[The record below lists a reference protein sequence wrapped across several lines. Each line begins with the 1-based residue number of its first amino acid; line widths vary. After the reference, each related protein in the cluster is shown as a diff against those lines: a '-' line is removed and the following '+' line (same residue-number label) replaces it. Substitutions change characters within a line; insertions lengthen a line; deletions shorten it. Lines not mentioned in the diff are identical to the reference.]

1 MPQQRRRVCFV
12 LPSLNGGGAERAA
25 VQILNGLDPEH
36 WERSM
41 FLFAR
46 EGPYLSEVAV
56 DVRVDAADVASRTG
70 RWHALRRHVRD
81 RRPDLVMAF
90 LSYFSVLTAVR
101 AANTGARVAFNQ
113 QTPMS
118 EFLTDADYHWRR
130 HWHKAAFSVVT
141 RIGYG
146 AVDLV
151 IATSRGVARDLTK
164 SFGVDPAR
172 IAVLPNPVDLDR
184 VRLSMAEPIDPQ
196 WLAPGAGPLVVAAGR
211 LADAKNYPL
220 LIDAFAL
227 LCKHRPARLWILGQG
242 EREGALRQ
250 RIADRGLTNVVTLL
264 GFQPNP
270 WKFIARADVFV
281 LTSRYEG
288 FGNVLIEAMACG
300 VPVVATASPGT
311 IDIVSHDVDGVLVQ
325 THDADSVAAAMRRV
339 LDPSTR
345 ARLAGGAR
353 RSAAR
358 FGLPIAIERYEA
370 VLGGML
376 T

>member
-1 MPQQRRRVCFV
+1 
-12 LPSLNGGGAERAA
+12 
-25 VQILNGLDPEH
+25 
-36 WERSM
+36 
-41 FLFAR
+41 
-46 EGPYLSEVAV
+46 
-56 DVRVDAADVASRTG
+56 
-70 RWHALRRHVRD
+70 
-81 RRPDLVMAF
+81 
-90 LSYFSVLTAVR
+90 VLTAVR
-101 AANTGARVAFNQ
+101 AANTAARVVFNQ

-130 HWHKAAFSVVT
+130 HWHKAAFSAVT

-151 IATSRGVARDLTK
+151 IATSRGVARDLTR
-164 SFGVDPAR
+164 SFGVDPDR

-184 VRLSMAEPIDPQ
+184 VRAAANEPID
-196 WLAPGAGPLVVAAGR
+196 APWSAPATGPLLVAAGR

-220 LIDAFAL
+220 LIDAFAIVSRQL
-227 LCKHRPARLWILGQG
+227 PARLWILGQG

-270 WKFIARADVFV
+270 WKFIARADAFV

-311 IDIVSHDVDGVLVQ
+311 IDIVTPDVDGVLVES
-325 THDADSVAAAMRRV
+325 HDADSVAAAMRRV
-339 LDPSTR
+339 LDPPTR
-345 ARLAGGAR
+345 ARLADGAR
-353 RSAAR
+353 RSAVK
-358 FGLPIAIERYEA
+358 FGLPMAIERYDA
-370 VLGGML
+370 VLREVL
-376 T
+376 A

>member
-1 MPQQRRRVCFV
+1 MSQRRRICFV

-25 VQILNGLDPEH
+25 VQILNGLDPAR

-46 EGPYLSEVAV
+46 EGPYLADVAA

-81 RRPDLVMAF
+81 HRPELVMAF

-118 EFLTDADYHWRR
+118 AFLTDEDYHWRR
-130 HWHKAAFSVVT
+130 QWHKAAFSAVA
-141 RIGYG
+141 RLAYG

-164 SFGVDPAR
+164 GFGVDPGR

-184 VRLSMAEPIDPQ
+184 LQSAMAETVDAT
-196 WLAPGAGPLVVAAGR
+196 WLAPVPGPMVVAAGR

-227 LCKHRPARLWILGQG
+227 LRQQVPARLWILGQG
-242 EREGALRQ
+242 ELEGALRQ
-250 RIADRGLTNVVTLL
+250 RIADRGLTDVVRLL

-270 WKFIARADVFV
+270 WKFIARADAFV

-311 IDIVSHDVDGVLVQ
+311 VDIVSHDVDGLLVQ
-325 THDADSVAAAMRRV
+325 VHDAGSVAAALRCV

-345 ARLAGGAR
+345 ARLADGAR

-358 FGLPIAIERYEA
+358 FGLPIAIQRYDA
-370 VLGGML
+370 VLREVL
-376 T
+376 A